1 MPTSKNVV
9 PIRLLRGEV
18 TATGEEVLV
27 EQPVRPGRTKARKQ
41 KQMSMVNV
49 IAMTRLRM
57 SVAET
62 RIFWCLVSHVP
73 SKSGSVAYVQIG
85 KIAEETGMHRVDV
98 SKTMKAL
105 RDRRIVKTLSTGV
118 HHINAN
124 IVFTGSFDDWNDAD
138 VLEEEPLWT
147 RNGVDPVTGEVL

>member
-1 MPTSKNVV
+1 MPTDSPR

-49 IAMTRLRM
+49 IAMQRLQM
-57 SVAET
+57 TVTET
-62 RIFWCLVSHVP
+62 RVFWCLVGHVP
-73 SKSGSVAYVQIG
+73 SKSGTVAFVQINQ
-85 KIAEETGMHRVDV
+85 IAEETGIHRVEV

-105 RDRRIVKTLSTGV
+105 RDRRIITTVRQGQ

-124 IVFTGSFDDWNDAD
+124 IVFTGSFDEWNDAD
-138 VLEEEPLWT
+138 VMEREPVWT
-147 RNGVDPVTGEVL
+147 RHGVDPVTGEVL